1 MKKRAGV
8 KKTFRDVRR
17 SCARAAL
24 SLLFRPI
31 EQQPRFSGP
40 LESVIL
46 FCQEKLG
53 DAILFTP
60 LIANLQRA
68 FPDCSITLLAFGTAA
83 ADFFSNDPN
92 VTTVY
97 NVKDKRHRILRD
109 LRRRRFDLLYS
120 PKDHLSFSAIFYA
133 RILRARIRVGID
145 HPLHRGFFNHLLR
158 LEFHM
163 PVIEKN
169 CALLGYLGINYTK
182 AQCAPRLPPHRLSDD
197 VQSFLDSTDLR
208 GAIGINLSAG
218 EADREWSLD
227 KWSALINALDRK
239 VVIFSM
245 PPRQADKLMLES
257 SFPKAIPTPAT
268 TTIFDAAA
276 IVAGLDL
283 MISPDTSLIHGAA
296 CVNTPVVG
304 LYRADMDHYA
314 RFAPYMVLHRMIISP
329 TYLVEDISV
338 HEVAEAA
345 RAILTEGKKRG

>member
-1 MKKRAGV
+1 MIKRAGV

-24 SLLFRPI
+24 SLLFRPL

-60 LIANLQRA
+60 LIANLRKA
-68 FPDCSITLLAFGTAA
+68 LPDCSITVLAFGIAA

-97 NVKDKRHRILRD
+97 NVKDKRHRLLRE
-109 LRRRRFDLLYS
+109 LKRRRFDLLYS

-133 RILRARIRVGID
+133 RILRARIRVGVD

-158 LEFHM
+158 LEFHL

-169 CALLGYLGINYTK
+169 CALLGYLGIDYTK
-182 AQCAPRLPPHRLSDD
+182 EQCAPRLPPHPLSDD
-197 VQSFLDSTDLR
+197 VRSFLDAASLND
-208 GAIGINLSAG
+208 AIGINLSAG
-218 EADREWSLD
+218 EPDREWSLD
-227 KWSALINALDRK
+227 KWSALIKALDRK

-245 PPRQADKLMLES
+245 PRRQADKRTLEAA
-257 SFPKAIPTPAT
+257 FPQAIPTPGTA
-268 TTIFDAAA
+268 TIFDAAA
-276 IVAGLDL
+276 IIAVLDL
-283 MISPDTSLIHGAA
+283 LISPDTSLIHAAA

-304 LYRADMDHYA
+304 LYRADKDHYA
-314 RFAPYMVLHRMIISP
+314 RFSPYLVPHRMIISP
-329 TYLVEDISV
+329 TFLVEDISV
-338 HEVAEAA
+338 HQVAEAT
-345 RAILTEGKKRG
+345 RIILTEGKNHG